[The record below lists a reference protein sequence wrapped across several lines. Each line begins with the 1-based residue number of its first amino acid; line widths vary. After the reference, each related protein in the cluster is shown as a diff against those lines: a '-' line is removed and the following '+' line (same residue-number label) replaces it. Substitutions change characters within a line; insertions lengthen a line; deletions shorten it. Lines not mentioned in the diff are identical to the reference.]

1 MTKTAPSSKNLTP
14 AMRQYQHFKGKYPDA
29 VLFFRMGDFYE
40 MFYEDAVLASRV
52 LGLALTS
59 RSKGDNAVPLA
70 GVPYHAMESYLNR
83 LIKAGYRVAIC
94 EQVEDPKKAKGVVKR
109 DVVRLVTA
117 GTLTDEALLSE
128 REENFLAAVC
138 QSSDGMGLG
147 WVELSTGAFSV
158 MSVQPEHLLDELVRL
173 RPAECLFEETWL
185 SQNRSAGQQLR
196 ELTGAVI
203 TERADFSFAPYN
215 AEQVLNKHFG
225 TTTLG
230 GFGFDQTT
238 AEVRSAGAIIDYLN
252 ETQKTALGHI
262 NKLTRFERSKFVHI
276 DQNTLRALEVERTL
290 RDGRFEGSLLACLHQ
305 TCTPMGS
312 RMLRR
317 WLCFPL
323 ADMDM
328 ILDRQE
334 AVAEL
339 LSDSQ
344 TLKQMRLLLKKMTA
358 DLERIAAR
366 VSCARCSP
374 RDLLGLLA
382 ALNVIPELKLRM
394 AKPGGLYWQKL
405 LDGCDELSEMRDL
418 ISRGISPDA
427 PNVLR
432 DGGVIRDG
440 FDGELDE
447 LRSLSKNHKQWLAR
461 FQKSQTEA
469 TGITSLRVGF
479 NQVFGFY
486 IEVTNTHRDRVPAH
500 YIRKQTLKN
509 AERYITQELKEY
521 ETKVLEADEKSKA
534 IEARLFEEIRRAV
547 AAEVPRLQQTAQ
559 VVAQTDTLVCLA
571 QLALERG
578 YCRPE
583 INDGLQMEIIDGKHP
598 VLAMTLAE
606 RFVPNDLTLNQT
618 DRRVAI
624 ITGPNMSGK
633 STYIR
638 QTALLT
644 IMAQAGGFIP
654 ASRAVIGV
662 VDRIYTRVGATDELA
677 RGQSTFMVEMTE
689 TANILNNATDRSL
702 VILDEVGRGT
712 STYDGLALAWAVT
725 EHISADIRCRTL
737 FATHYHE
744 LTDLAELLPNV
755 INLNVLVREWADEI
769 VFLHRIVPGGTDK
782 SYGIHVARLAGIPRP
797 VVHRARELLERLEM
811 ATPADGP
818 SSHANLQNIKSPQAK
833 PAGKATAQLLLFAEP
848 PDPLRAILKPLDLE
862 NISPVEAI
870 ESLKQLQEKA
880 KRD

>member
-1 MTKTAPSSKNLTP
+1 MSKTAKSSKELTP
-14 AMRQYQHFKGKYPDA
+14 AMRQYKHFKEKYPDA

-40 MFYEDAVLASRV
+40 MFYDDAIIASQV

-94 EQVEDPKKAKGVVKR
+94 EQVEDAKLAQGVVKR

-138 QSSDGMGLG
+138 GGLDGLG
-147 WVELSTGAFSV
+147 LAWVEVSTGAFNV
-158 MSVQPEHLLDELVRL
+158 MSVEQDQLLNELVRL
-173 RPAECLFEETWL
+173 RPAECLFEESW
-185 SQNRSAGQQLR
+185 RSKNHAITQELR

-203 TERADFSFAPYN
+203 TERGDWAFADFH
-215 AEQVLNKHFG
+215 AEGVLQKLFG
-225 TTTLG
+225 TTSLA
-230 GFGFDQTT
+230 GFGFEQVGP
-238 AEVRSAGAIIDYLN
+238 EVRAAGAIIDYLN
-252 ETQKTALGHI
+252 ETQKTNLGHI
-262 NKLTRFERSKFVHI
+262 SKLSKFERTKHVQI

-290 RDGRFEGSLLACLHQ
+290 RDGKLEGSLLACLQ
-305 TCTPMGS
+305 ETYTPMGS

-334 AVAEL
+334 AVAVL
-339 LSDSQ
+339 VNDSEA
-344 TLKQMRLLLKKMTA
+344 LRQMRGLLKKMTA
-358 DLERIAAR
+358 DLERTTAR
-366 VSCARCSP
+366 VSCGRCSP
-374 RDLLGLLA
+374 RDLLGLGSS
-382 ALNVIPELKLRM
+382 LRM
-394 AKPGGLYWQKL
+394 VPTLKEQMGTCGGVFWERLINR
-405 LDGCDELSEMRDL
+405 CDELVDVTEL
-418 ISRGISPDA
+418 IEKGIDPNA

-432 DGGVIRDG
+432 DGGVIKDG
-440 FDGELDE
+440 YDAQLDR
-447 LRSLSKNHKQWLAR
+447 LRGLSRNQKEWLAD
-461 FQKSQTEA
+461 FQQEQVQT
-469 TGITSLRVGF
+469 TGIPSLRVGY

-486 IEVTNTHRDRVPAH
+486 IEVTNTHRDRVPEH

-509 AERYITQELKEY
+509 AERYITEKLKEY
-521 ETKVLEADEKSKA
+521 ETQVLEADEKSKA
-534 IEARLFEEIRRAV
+534 LEAKLFEDIRRQV
-547 AAEVPRLQQTAQ
+547 AGQVQRLQQTAE
-559 VVAQTDTLVCLA
+559 VVAQVDTLACLG
-571 QLALERG
+571 QLAVSRN
-578 YCRPE
+578 YCRPG
-583 INDGLQMEIIDGKHP
+583 IDNGTGLEIIDGKHP
-598 VLAMTLAE
+598 VLAISLAE
-606 RFVPNDLTLNQT
+606 RFVPNDVTLNER
-618 DRRVAI
+618 DRRIAI

-638 QTALLT
+638 QTALLV
-644 IMAQAGGFIP
+644 IMAQIGSFIP
-654 ASRAVIGV
+654 ASRAGIGV

-725 EHISADIRCRTL
+725 EHISSQLRCRTL

-744 LTDLAELLPNV
+744 LTDLADLLDNV

-797 VVHRARELLERLEM
+797 VIHRARKLLERLE
-811 ATPADGP
+811 ASAPDGSP
-818 SSHANLQNIKSPQAK
+818 SSHANLQSIKGPKAK
-833 PAGKATAQLLLFAEP
+833 PTAGQLTLFSEP
-848 PDPLRAILKPLDLE
+848 PDRLAQTIKSLDLDQLSPLDALTT
-862 NISPVEAI
+862 
-870 ESLKQLQEKA
+870 LKELQEKA
-880 KRD
+880 KEG